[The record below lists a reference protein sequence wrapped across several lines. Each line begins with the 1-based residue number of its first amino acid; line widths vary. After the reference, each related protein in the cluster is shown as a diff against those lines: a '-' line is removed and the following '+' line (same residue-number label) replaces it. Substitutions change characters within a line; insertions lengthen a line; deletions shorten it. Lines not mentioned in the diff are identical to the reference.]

1 MTTVTRHSSEKIDL
15 AIQEQP
21 RRDLSVMDL
30 AVVIVNWN
38 TCDLLRDCLRSVYA
52 SLDELDVEVLV
63 VDNASSDGSAAMVE
77 NEFPGVRLI
86 TNHDNRGFAAANNQA
101 MKLSSGR
108 YVLLLNPDTI
118 VAPDTLNRM
127 IRYADENPD
136 AAVIGCQVYETEH
149 CIQQTCFRYP
159 DPVNTLLI
167 ETGLSRLFSG
177 SRLFGRS
184 WMGDW
189 DRRTE
194 REVDVVSGM
203 FMLVR
208 CEAIEQVGFMDE
220 DYFIYAEEADWCHRF
235 RRAGW
240 RCVFT
245 PAARIIHRDGGGKS
259 TEQMSV
265 RMYVQ
270 MQKSLLMFQRKNLG
284 RMAWLMSWLIYVI
297 STSLRTVLW
306 TGLGVLRIGTRSAH
320 RRQQAAAA
328 LRFHLTGREPA

>member
-1 MTTVTRHSSEKIDL
+1 MTTMTQCKRDKVDFSLHTRSERNR
-15 AIQEQP
+15 A
-21 RRDLSVMDL
+21 VMDL
-30 AVVIVNWN
+30 AIVIVNWN
-38 TCDLLRDCLRSVYA
+38 TRDMLRDCLHSVYA
-52 SLDELDVEVLV
+52 SLDDLVAEVLV

-77 NEFPGVRLI
+77 DEFPGVRLI
-86 TNHDNRGFAAANNQA
+86 ANHDNRGFAAANNQA
-101 MKLSSGR
+101 MKLSRGR

-118 VAPDTLNRM
+118 VAPDTLSRM

-136 AAVIGCQVYETEH
+136 AAVIGGQVYETEH

-159 DPVNTLLI
+159 DPVNTLLT

-189 DRRTE
+189 DRRSE

-203 FMLVR
+203 FMLAR
-208 CEAIEQVGFMDE
+208 REAIEQVGFMDE
-220 DYFIYAEEADWCHRF
+220 DFFIYAEEADWCHRF

-284 RMAWLMSWLIYVI
+284 RAAWLASWLIYVI
-297 STSLRTVLW
+297 STLLRTVLW

-328 LRFHLTGREPA
+328 LRFHLTGKEPA